1 MLGGKYAPM
10 PQRIFSQISRVSS
23 DSSSHGLTISW
34 TASGDRVTRNMLTPG
49 STQHSTERP
58 CAAVRRLPMNFL
70 RSTRWVLFSV
80 GTVGF
85 ILSQTGA
92 RAQQVRE

>member
-1 MLGGKYAPM
+1 
-10 PQRIFSQISRVSS
+10 
-23 DSSSHGLTISW
+23 
-34 TASGDRVTRNMLTPG
+34 
-49 STQHSTERP
+49 
-58 CAAVRRLPMNFL
+58 MNFL

-92 RAQQVRE
+92 RAQQVRENRRSMNFSSNIEPSRSYKKYSLHSNSLSI